1 MTSIKPPATGPTGTH
16 TSPEVA
22 GPTGAPGRPDAA
34 TSSSFQSSLSQAQS
48 AGSTEQVTAATGG
61 RTDPIADLAR
71 SIESGSLTFDQA
83 VDQLVDRTLSRAQ
96 KQLNG
101 SQLDELSGLLRDAL
115 LNDPTL
121 SALRSERR

>member
-1 MTSIKPPATGPTGTH
+1 
-16 TSPEVA
+16 
-22 GPTGAPGRPDAA
+22 
-34 TSSSFQSSLSQAQS
+34 
-48 AGSTEQVTAATGG
+48 
-61 RTDPIADLAR
+61 
-71 SIESGSLTFDQA
+71 